1 MQQAEPWMGISQGVS
16 QGIIK
21 DRQKWGSQEIF
32 NANKHGTY
40 DSMQKLELDAK
51 EHTSGCF

>member
-1 MQQAEPWMGISQGVS
+1 MGISQGVS
-16 QGIIK
+16 QGIIRY
-21 DRQKWGSQEIF
+21 RQKWGSQEIC